1 MPQEE
6 KVYVSLI
13 TDLLHAGHIRVLK
26 EAVKYG
32 RVSVKLLTQAV
43 HEVNN
48 VPYLRYEQR
57 KIVCRLKKFSK
68 LFQVLNDE

>member
-13 TDLLHAGHIRVLK
+13 TDLLHAGYIRVIK

-32 RVSVKLLTQAV
+32 RVSVKLLTQTVYAV
-43 HEVNN
+43 NDVS
-48 VPYLRYEQR
+48 YLCYEKR
-57 KIVCRLKKFSK
+57 KIVC
-68 LFQVLNDE
+68 